1 MGLIDTI
8 PDAMTTT
15 GNPRRADI
23 DIFFTCRYPER
34 FKIDWRR
41 FYATAQARTDVV
53 RAGWRHEL
61 DIAYGPHVQH
71 RLDLYYPEPGH
82 EPAPVLLFLHGG
94 GFREGDPA
102 LYGYLAEP
110 YVRRGI
116 IFGSVGYRLIPE
128 SYLPETMRDVEEALA
143 WCVANLTA
151 RGGDPFQ
158 IVLAGHSAGAIL
170 TAHLSVRDDWLRQRG
185 LPLDLIKAAIPISGV
200 YDFSDPTDHAEF
212 FTQDSQRVPASPLL
226 NITTTPPP
234 MTVAY
239 GSLENSLRY
248 AQDSQRL
255 VDAVRSQGAAAELL
269 KLEDLN
275 HADTV
280 NAVADQRSVLCQS
293 VVALI
298 SRPAQTKNSSARM

>member
-1 MGLIDTI
+1 
-8 PDAMTTT
+8 MTTT
-15 GNPRRADI
+15 GTPRRADI
-23 DIFFTCRYPER
+23 GGFFTCRYPER
-34 FKIDWRR
+34 FKIDWRT

-71 RLDLYYPEPGH
+71 RLDLYYPEPGR
-82 EPAPVLLFLHGG
+82 ERAPVLLFLHGG

-110 YVRRGI
+110 FLQRGI

-143 WCVANLTA
+143 WGVANLPA
-151 RGGDPFQ
+151 RGGDPSQ

-170 TAHLSVRDDWLRQRG
+170 TAHLSVRDDWLRQRS
-185 LPLDLIKAAIPISGV
+185 LPLDLIKGAIPISGV

-212 FTQDSQRVPASPLL
+212 FTHDSQRLPASPLL
-226 NITTTPPP
+226 NINTTPPP

-239 GSLENSLRY
+239 GSLENGPRY
-248 AQDSQRL
+248 GQDSQRL
-255 VDAVRSQGAAAELL
+255 VDAVRAHGATADLL
-269 KLEDLN
+269 KLQDLD

-280 NAVADQRSVLCQS
+280 NALADQRSALCQS

-298 SRPAQTKNSSARM
+298 SRPANTKNSAGV